1 MHHHGS
7 WNNSVE
13 SALCLLDVPS
23 LVFWKIHEVD
33 GSLVC
38 YDRKSVVLD
47 VEADGL
53 KFLIHLDLGQA
64 QITVPV
70 LVQHFHETKSIK
82 YNCHEY
88 NTDSQNTYPDLALAP
103 SEFLFKSPFEN
114 PNCLV

>member
-38 YDRKSVVLD
+38 NDRKSVVLD

-70 LVQHFHETKSIK
+70 LVQHFHETKSRFGVG
-82 YNCHEY
+82 
-88 NTDSQNTYPDLALAP
+88 AVGV
-103 SEFLFKSPFEN
+103 
-114 PNCLV
+114 LVQVTV